1 MATIANK
8 TVEDI
13 AKLAKLSFSPQETE
27 ALAAD
32 MNSILNYIDQL
43 QEVDVT
49 GVAPLENINE
59 DVETASLRSDEMQ
72 QSISRDE
79 ALRNAPK
86 AADGFF
92 LVPKVISG
100 EAEPS

>member
-72 QSISRDE
+72 PSISRDE

-92 LVPKVISG
+92 LVPKVIGG